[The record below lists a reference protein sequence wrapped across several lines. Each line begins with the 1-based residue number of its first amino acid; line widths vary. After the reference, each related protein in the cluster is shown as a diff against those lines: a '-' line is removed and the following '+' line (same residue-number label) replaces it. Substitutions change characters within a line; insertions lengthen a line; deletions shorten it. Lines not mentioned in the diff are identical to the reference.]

1 MKVLLLLALLISVGD
16 CQSDGTSSGT
26 MTLIIIFGVIGIGG
40 ALCGLCYSMFYCNAD
55 GSYKRRPGCGSD
67 STIDLA
73 GIEDDT
79 NKNQC
84 YLCLAKVPTS
94 EWKSGEHRRVCAR
107 GNAEL
112 LKDLKTVELLCQQC
126 RDPLRLWPR
135 IGCEFYCDAG
145 YSCGSHGKG
154 IVNTGINRFNCFQC
168 DIDLC
173 LPCVENK
180 LNRRIDFGKSKNFP

>member
-16 CQSDGTSSGT
+16 CQSDGGTPSGT
-26 MTLIIIFGVIGIGG
+26 MTLILIFGAVGIGA

-67 STIDLA
+67 STLDLA
-73 GIEDDT
+73 GIEDDR

-84 YLCLAKVPTS
+84 YLCLASIPTS
-94 EWKSGEHRRVCAR
+94 EWKSGEHRSVCASA
-107 GNAEL
+107 NFEL

-126 RDPLRLWPR
+126 RKPLRLWPK

-173 LPCVENK
+173 LPCVEK
-180 LNRRIDFGKSKNFP
+180 QLERRIDFEK